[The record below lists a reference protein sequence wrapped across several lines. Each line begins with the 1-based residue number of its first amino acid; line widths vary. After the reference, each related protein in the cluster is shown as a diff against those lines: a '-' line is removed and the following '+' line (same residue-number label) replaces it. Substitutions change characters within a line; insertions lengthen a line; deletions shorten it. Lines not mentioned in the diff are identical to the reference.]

1 MTKNI
6 DKLRAYMEQN
16 KIDAYFIQ
24 KQPNIRYISGFE
36 GEDSAILVTL
46 QDQYILTDPRYTE
59 QAAIEV
65 PDYTIINW
73 RATGHGQAVQSVVEK
88 ENLQSI
94 AFEDDQVVYAEYADF
109 ASHIKAELVPA
120 SGVIEKFRQI
130 KTPQEIQYL
139 RNACEISCRA
149 LRRLLQE
156 IKVGDTEKEL
166 AAKLALYMVQEGADT
181 KPYGNILV
189 SGAKT
194 SLLHGIPSSKP
205 IEYGDL
211 LLMDFGC
218 QFNGYLS
225 DMTRTVV
232 VGKATEKQREVY
244 ELEKR
249 MLEDA
254 EAAMKAGAVAGDVY
268 NASLKAVEGTEYA
281 DYTYS
286 NIGHGIGMFVHEF
299 PHLTTRYD
307 GNLEAGNVITV
318 EPGIYIP
325 GWGGIR
331 IEDQVLVTEDGID
344 NMISISHDLIEL

>member
-1 MTKNI
+1 MKNI
-6 DKLRAYMEQN
+6 DKLRAYLEKN
-16 KIDAYFIQ
+16 NLDAYFIQ
-24 KQPNIRYISGFE
+24 KLPNIRYISGFE
-36 GEDSAILVTL
+36 GEDSAILITL
-46 QDQYILTDPRYTE
+46 KNQYILTDPRYTE

-65 PDYTIINW
+65 PDYTIIDW
-73 RATGHGQAVQSVVEK
+73 RASGHGLAVQSVVEK
-88 ENLQSI
+88 EGLKSL

-109 ASHIKAELVPA
+109 SQAINAELVPA
-120 SGVIEKFRQI
+120 AGVIEEFRQI
-130 KTPQEIQYL
+130 KTAQEIQYL
-139 RNACEISCRA
+139 QNACEISCRA
-149 LRRLLQE
+149 LNRLFKD
-156 IKVGDTEKEL
+156 IKVGVTEKEL

-181 KPYGNILV
+181 KPYGNILI
-189 SGAKT
+189 SGTKT

-232 VGKATEKQREVY
+232 VGKATAKQREVY

-254 EAAMKAGAVAGDVY
+254 EAAMKAGVAGGDVY
-268 NASLKAVEGTEYA
+268 KASLKAVAGTEYEK
-281 DYTYS
+281 YTYS
-286 NIGHGIGMFVHEF
+286 NVGHGIGMFVHEF
-299 PHLTTRYD
+299 PQLTTRYD
-307 GNLEAGNVITV
+307 GNLEEGNVITV

-331 IEDQVLVTEDGID
+331 IEDQVLVTKDGIE
-344 NMISISHDLIEL
+344 NMISIPHDLIEL